1 MRVGRNIDPHV
12 CNCLS
17 FNGLSAT
24 CLGLVTFE
32 NQQIYT
38 VCLHL
43 PLFAVLRYSIH
54 SLNVLYII

>member
-12 CNCLS
+12 CNWLS
-17 FNGLSAT
+17 VSGLSAT
-24 CLGLVTFE
+24 RLRLVTLG